1 LRRTDLDIE
10 IQATLRPVYRCVRS
24 PGPENYIFT
33 DLLVRFQKGREGETI
48 RAGKKSR
55 KVEVAPWTETATG
68 QERRLDERN
77 HE

>member
-1 LRRTDLDIE
+1 
-10 IQATLRPVYRCVRS
+10 
-24 PGPENYIFT
+24 
-33 DLLVRFQKGREGETI
+33 VRFQKGREGETI

-68 QERRLDERN
+68 EERRLDERN